1 MNSSSVPQERKWPPP
16 VTKRPPKGRGA
27 VMRERSLD
35 LQDRQRQEARRR
47 LLAAKRA
54 ASFRQSSVTERAD
67 SIEIYIPEAQTR
79 LWNTHILCLTSA
91 LHQQGTSILLHVTAA
106 PVHILTSVTSI
117 LPLLIIYSELRIV
130 VSLYMPQTELNAKRS
145 WQSMHSKTCS
155 YCNPV
160 CISVLVHSEAKTK
173 ALFTLHTNPIWF
185 SHPIFRT
192 HLGGSCNSS
201 DIRISTMQRGQLSWH
216 LATVLNSWDA

>member
-1 MNSSSVPQERKWPPP
+1 
-16 VTKRPPKGRGA
+16 
-27 VMRERSLD
+27 MRERSLD

-54 ASFRQSSVTERAD
+54 ASFRQSSATERAD

-91 LHQQGTSILLHVTAA
+91 LHQQGTCILLHVTAP

-145 WQSMHSKTCS
+145 WQSMHSKACS

-160 CISVLVHSEAKTK
+160 CISVLVCSKAKTK
-173 ALFTLHTNPIWF
+173 ALFTLHINPIWF
-185 SHPIFRT
+185 SLSSFRME
-192 HLGGSCNSS
+192 LGLGCNSS
-201 DIRISTMQRGQLSWH
+201 DVRMIQRTTVVTSHHGAELMRCVRAISSH
-216 LATVLNSWDA
+216 